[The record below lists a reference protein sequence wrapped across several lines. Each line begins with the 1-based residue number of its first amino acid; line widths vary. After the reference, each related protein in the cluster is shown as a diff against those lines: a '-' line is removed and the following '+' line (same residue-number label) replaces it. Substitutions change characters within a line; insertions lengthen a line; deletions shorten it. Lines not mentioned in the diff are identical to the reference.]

1 MRRSSSCA
9 VLLSC
14 LLCITSASAGP
25 RFTVTPTTLRADST
39 GTWHAEMRIENVGS
53 ELGFYA
59 DSLVLTYVNADGDRS
74 ARPAQ
79 GVVDLS
85 ALVRMQPPIS
95 SGETSS
101 LSYGAPADFERGT
114 LRFRVSGHDSQ
125 NHRGAAEFEV
135 QVTGSDLGDA
145 HPPILLE
152 MGAARTDLVFLAA
165 DSAKGPT
172 ATVLYVPP
180 SGTAARSLMRWTQLL
195 RLRGYNVA
203 IVSLPGWGRSTGAED
218 AAGPASAAAVTA
230 AVQRLRKLPLVDA
243 ARIAVWGEREGANAA
258 LLAAAGALP
267 VTGVFALN
275 ADLDPWASY
284 RRLSSTAQA
293 AYVTAAGRDSAAWQ
307 ARSPLAAAAR
317 IGVPVMLV
325 QTSDARMDD
334 PAPAEAFAAVR
345 SGKDLYIET
354 RLSPREPKP
363 IRRADV
369 NRLVL
374 GFLERRLGH

>member
-1 MRRSSSCA
+1 MRRSSRFA

-14 LLCITSASAGP
+14 LLSATPASAAP

-39 GTWHAEMRIENVGS
+39 GTWHAEMRIDNLGG
-53 ELGFYA
+53 ELGFFA
-59 DSLVLTYVNADGDRS
+59 DSLVLTYVNADADRS
-74 ARPAQ
+74 TRPAQ

-95 SGETSS
+95 AGESS
-101 LSYGAPADFERGT
+101 NLSYGAPADFERGT

-125 NHRGAAEFEV
+125 NQRGAVEAEV
-135 QVTGSDLGDA
+135 KVAGSDLGDA

-152 MGAARTDLVFLAA
+152 LGAARTDMVFLAA
-165 DSAKGPT
+165 DSATGPT
-172 ATVLYVPP
+172 ATVLWVPP
-180 SGTAARSLMRWTQLL
+180 SGTAARSMMRGTSLL
-195 RLRGYNVA
+195 RSRGYNVA

-218 AAGPASAAAVTA
+218 AGGPGSAAAVTA

-243 ARIAVWGEREGANAA
+243 TRIAVWGEREGANAA

-267 VTGVFALN
+267 VAGVFALN

-284 RRLSSTAQA
+284 RRLPPTEQA
-293 AYVTAAGRDSAAWQ
+293 AYVTAAGRDSAGWQ

-317 IGVPVMLV
+317 ISAPVMLV
-325 QTSDARMDD
+325 QTSEARMDD
-334 PAPAEAFAAVR
+334 PGPAEAFAAVR

-363 IRRADV
+363 LRRNDV
-369 NRLVL
+369 NRLLL
-374 GFLERRLGH
+374 GFLDRRLGH

>member
-1 MRRSSSCA
+1 MRRSPLCA

-14 LLCITSASAGP
+14 LLCVPFASAAP

-39 GTWHAEMRIENVGS
+39 GTWHAEMRIENLGS

-59 DSLVLTYVNADGDRS
+59 DSLVLTYVNSDVDRS
-74 ARPAQ
+74 TRPAR

-95 SGETSS
+95 SGDASG

-125 NHRGAAEFEV
+125 NHRAAAEFEV

-195 RLRGYNVA
+195 RLRG
-203 IVSLPGWGRSTGAED
+203 
-218 AAGPASAAAVTA
+218 
-230 AVQRLRKLPLVDA
+230 
-243 ARIAVWGEREGANAA
+243 
-258 LLAAAGALP
+258 
-267 VTGVFALN
+267 
-275 ADLDPWASY
+275 
-284 RRLSSTAQA
+284 
-293 AYVTAAGRDSAAWQ
+293 
-307 ARSPLAAAAR
+307 
-317 IGVPVMLV
+317 
-325 QTSDARMDD
+325 
-334 PAPAEAFAAVR
+334 
-345 SGKDLYIET
+345 
-354 RLSPREPKP
+354 
-363 IRRADV
+363 
-369 NRLVL
+369 
-374 GFLERRLGH
+374 